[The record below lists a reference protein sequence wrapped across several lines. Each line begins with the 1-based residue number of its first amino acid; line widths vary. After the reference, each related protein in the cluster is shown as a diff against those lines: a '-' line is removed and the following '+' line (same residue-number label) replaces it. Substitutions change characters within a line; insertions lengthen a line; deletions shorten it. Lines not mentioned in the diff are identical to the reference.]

1 MSRPDDVSAT
11 NVAPPAITNVV
22 SVDTATNAVPALSA
36 QAALSYETAAALAG
50 ARACATPQDARETLS
65 YAAEALG
72 SAEALYELA
81 RVDDLL
87 GWGAFVRTRDEKTRN
102 PPWPEWLRRI
112 DLLGEKTAVF
122 MQRAV
127 TNDLAYRTQALDGY
141 RAAAARGVSAAVDAL
156 ARHATHE
163 NDKDV
168 RRSGKA
174 PSAPPA
180 PPPPAAKPE
189 AK

>member
-1 MSRPDDVSAT
+1 V
-11 NVAPPAITNVV
+11 
-22 SVDTATNAVPALSA
+22 VPALSV
-36 QAALSYETAAALAG
+36 QAALSNETAATLAG
-50 ARACATPQDARETLS
+50 ARACATPQEARETLA

-87 GWGAFVRTRDEKTRN
+87 GWGAFVRTREEKDRK
-102 PPWPEWLRRI
+102 PPWTAWLRRI
-112 DLLGEKTAVF
+112 DLLGEKKAVF
-122 MQRAV
+122 MQQAI
-127 TNDLAYRTQALDGY
+127 TNDLVYRADALKGY
-141 RAAAARGVSAAVDAL
+141 REAAARGVSAAVDAL

-163 NDKDV
+163 NDKEV

-174 PSAPPA
+174 LSAPPA
-180 PPPPAAKPE
+180 SPSPATKPE